1 MSHGRYIDKNANME
15 WMGEELR
22 GRREGG
28 RHGGDG
34 RREGGEREGDME
46 GERGGGKIRKTSI
59 QYTIINYICPKQTS
73 CIWLSTSYWRTNFES
88 VDPKQP
94 CFFAL
99 TQLYTSNKSSSKVWC
114 SFNNETVINMKL
126 KLKQDEQLAMAL
138 LKHTVGQNSV
148 TMHLCNDTEKVSQSS
163 AKGQRPL

>member
-46 GERGGGKIRKTSI
+46 GMGEEMGGGRETWRERGGARYVKLAFSI
-59 QYTIINYICPKQTS
+59 PYMSQA
-73 CIWLSTSYWRTNFES
+73 NFMYL
-88 VDPKQP
+88 
-94 CFFAL
+94 AIY
-99 TQLYTSNKSSSKVWC
+99 QLLENK
-114 SFNNETVINMKL
+114 F
-126 KLKQDEQLAMAL
+126 
-138 LKHTVGQNSV
+138 
-148 TMHLCNDTEKVSQSS
+148 
-163 AKGQRPL
+163 